1 MRDAIRAAR
10 RLAGRL
16 PLPDPWSVEDL
27 CTQVADSRQ
36 RPIVLIER
44 AAQGD
49 SITAMVIGTQTTDYI
64 FCREDLKGLHRDHAI
79 CHELGHL
86 LAGHTEQVDLVATFR
101 LAPSTIT
108 TLSLNRDYQYGER
121 REQEA
126 EAVADA
132 IVQRVSK
139 RISRQDDLHLNRIIH
154 GFGDALR

>member
-1 MRDAIRAAR
+1 MTGNETANSVSDMRDAIRAAR

-16 PLPDPWSVEDL
+16 PLPDPWRVEDL

-86 LAGHTEQVDLVATFR
+86 LAGHTEQIDLVATFR
-101 LAPSTIT
+101 LAPVDDHDVVAESG
-108 TLSLNRDYQYGER
+108 LSVRRASRTGGGGNRR
-121 REQEA
+121 RDRA
-126 EAVADA
+126 T
-132 IVQRVSK
+132 
-139 RISRQDDLHLNRIIH
+139 
-154 GFGDALR
+154 G